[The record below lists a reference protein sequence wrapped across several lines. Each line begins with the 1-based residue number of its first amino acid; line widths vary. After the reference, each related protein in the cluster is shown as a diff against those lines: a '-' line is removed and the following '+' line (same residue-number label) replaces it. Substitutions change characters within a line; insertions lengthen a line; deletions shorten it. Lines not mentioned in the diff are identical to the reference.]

1 MTKIR
6 RVGTL
11 IVGGGIGGLSAAL
24 ALSRQGIP
32 AHVLEKAPQF
42 REIGAGIQLA
52 PNASYV
58 LDRLGVLEEVR
69 KDSFFPNRLV
79 LMDALSGSQIT
90 AMDVG
95 DKFVERFGYPYFVVH
110 RGDLLDALFDACR
123 SAEGVTLEASKDV
136 VAVESRPDRA
146 VVSCADGS
154 VYEARALVGADGLWS
169 TTRRLLVDDSPPL
182 CAGYV
187 AYRGT
192 IPMDKMT
199 GHAGLDELNDMVIW
213 TGPELHFVHY
223 PVRRGELCNLVVSFR
238 SKRYTVEAED
248 SDDWGTEE
256 ELDAAFDNPCE
267 QVRDGIRLINRDRR
281 WPIRDRLPADTWSRD
296 RTTLLGDAA
305 HAMYQF
311 VAQGAAQAM
320 EDALVLAESLA
331 AFGDDVP
338 GAFAAYQRNRYP
350 RTARVQWLAR
360 RFGEI
365 LHVGGIGADLRTAL
379 LSQRA
384 TDDYE
389 IVDWLYGYR
398 AGLHDPAGQVA
409 GSEPRAYVG

>member
-1 MTKIR
+1 MGETR
-6 RVGTL
+6 RVETL
-11 IVGGGIGGLSAAL
+11 VVGGGIGGLSAAL

-32 AHVLEKAPQF
+32 VHVLEKAPEF

-52 PNASYV
+52 PNASYA

-69 KDSFFPNRLV
+69 KGAFFPNRLV
-79 LMDALSGSQIT
+79 LMDALSGGPIT
-90 AMDVG
+90 ALDLG
-95 DKFVERFGYPYFVVH
+95 EKFVEKFGYPYFVVH
-110 RGDLLDALFDACR
+110 RGDLLDALFDGCR
-123 SAEGVTLEASKDV
+123 SAEGITLEASKDV
-136 VAVESRPDRA
+136 VAVDSRPDRA
-146 VVSCADGS
+146 IASCADGS

-169 TTRRLLVDDSPPL
+169 TTRKLLVDDSRPL
-182 CAGYV
+182 CTGYV
-187 AYRGT
+187 SYRGT
-192 IPMDKMT
+192 IPMEKMT
-199 GHAGLDELNDMVIW
+199 KHAGLDELSDMVIW
-213 TGPELHFVHY
+213 TGPEMHFVHY

-238 SKRYTVEAED
+238 SKKYTAE

-256 ELDAAFDNPCE
+256 ELDAVFSSPCE
-267 QVRDGIRLINRDRR
+267 QVLNGVRLVNRDRR
-281 WPIRDRLPADTWSRD
+281 WSLHDRLPADTWSRD

-320 EDALVLAESLA
+320 EDGLVLADSLA

-338 GAFAAYQRNRYP
+338 AALAAYQRNRYP
-350 RTARVQWLAR
+350 RTSRVQWLAR

-389 IVDWLYGYR
+389 IADWLYSYR
-398 AGLHDPAGQVA
+398 AGLHDAAAQVA
-409 GSEPRAYVG
+409 GAAGSG